1 MLSPAKPQ
9 AQEQLHSHQPRLTS
23 ISPAK
28 SGGGLLESEQNIMA
42 ASNAIYKEAATKV
55 VDLQRQVISLRSKL
69 KHKEAMES
77 ENDRL
82 KRELNDYKAK
92 YLESQK
98 RNFALQE
105 ENRALAQTL

>member
-1 MLSPAKPQ
+1 M
-9 AQEQLHSHQPRLTS
+9 
-23 ISPAK
+23 K
-28 SGGGLLESEQNIMA
+28 SSGNGPEAIKESEQNILI

-69 KHKEAMES
+69 KAREGLES

-82 KRELNDYKAK
+82 KREMNEIKSK

-105 ENRALAQTL
+105 ENRAL